1 LKTVERGD
9 IMKKELHPEM
19 KDTTV
24 VCACG
29 AEYKT
34 KSVKEDIRVEVC
46 SNCHPFYT
54 GKQRAAARGGRIE
67 RFNKKYG
74 RSEEK

>member
-1 LKTVERGD
+1 MNKA
-9 IMKKELHPEM
+9 LHPEM
-19 KDTTV
+19 KETTV

-54 GKQRAAARGGRIE
+54 GKQRTTAVRGGRIE